1 MAVAEGRRTTGLRRF
16 RNVTPTG
23 TGEQA
28 MPLSPHG
35 ERWRFGRGDR
45 IFGPHTRRHRV
56 VNLRGGTNARSV
68 ETRRPGG
75 VVRGVSL
82 RAVGGSAVV
91 ACHHGR
97 RVWIGRLP
105 DVDAVGD
112 RPTEVLARRAAAPPL
127 SLRRGG

>member
-1 MAVAEGRRTTGLRRF
+1 TGLRRF

-56 VNLRGGTNARSV
+56 VNLRGDHCAQRGT
-68 ETRRPGG
+68 TPPCG
-75 VVRGVSL
+75 VVRGGSL

-97 RVWIGRLP
+97 RVWIGRFP

-112 RPTEVLARRAAAPPL
+112 RPTEVL
-127 SLRRGG
+127 